1 MSEKNNNKP
10 LLASI
15 LLEAKNLSHNFD
27 YELFKNINLVLGIRV
42 SLVVV
47 GTSGSRKKTILNIL
61 T

>member
-27 YELFKNINLVLGIRV
+27 YELFKNINLVLEKKRV
-42 SLVVV
+42 NSYYW
-47 GTSGSRKKTILNIL
+47 N
-61 T
+61 